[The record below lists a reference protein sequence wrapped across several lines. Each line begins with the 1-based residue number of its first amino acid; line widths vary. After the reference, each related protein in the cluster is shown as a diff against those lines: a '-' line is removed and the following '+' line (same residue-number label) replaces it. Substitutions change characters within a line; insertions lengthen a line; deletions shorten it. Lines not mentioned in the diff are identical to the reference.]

1 MEAKEEIRMLRT
13 VITDYMH
20 FLREEKKRLD
30 KLEEEIAILK
40 GEQNPVG
47 NIHLKYINTSKKNV
61 YMKILKK

>member
-13 VITDYMH
+13 ALTDFTL
-20 FLREEKKRLD
+20 FLREEKERLD
-30 KLEEEIAILK
+30 KLEKEIAILK

-47 NIHLKYINTSKKNV
+47 DNHLKYINTSKKNI

>member
-1 MEAKEEIRMLRT
+1 MEAKEEIRMLRS
-13 VITDYMH
+13 VITDFMH
-20 FLREEKKRLD
+20 LLRDEKERLD

-61 YMKILKK
+61 CMKILKK

>member
-1 MEAKEEIRMLRT
+1 MEAKEEIRMLRAAL
-13 VITDYMH
+13 TDFTL
-20 FLREEKKRLD
+20 FLREEKERID